1 MSSLPLYRPAPVA
14 MLGIIALFLS
24 VIATAIAVAYSANQS
39 RQMLNTLFVEMSE
52 RDRLQAEW
60 GRLVLEHS
68 TWTAHSRIESLAVE
82 HLDMLIPEVAE
93 VRVVAP

>member
-1 MSSLPLYRPAPVA
+1 MLDVQRKLPAGA
-14 MLGIIALFLS
+14 GWMLTLFVLS
-24 VIATAIAVAYSANQS
+24 MATAIALSYSAKNRRDKVHQ
-39 RQMLNTLFVEMSE
+39 LFVEMKE

-68 TWTAHSRIESLAVE
+68 TWTAHNRIEKLAVE
-82 HLDMLIPEVAE
+82 QLGMQIPDPAA